1 MLVFDAA
8 LLLRL
13 LSKMTARNL
22 KATFC
27 NEWKKKREKS
37 EREGKDGVIRN
48 NLGKEKKKEEE
59 YPEKKMEGRRAKR

>member
-8 LLLRL
+8 PLLCL

-22 KATFC
+22 KATFW
-27 NEWKKKREKS
+27 NEWIKKERS

-48 NLGKEKKKEEE
+48 NLGKEKKKDWN
-59 YPEKKMEGRRAKR
+59 KIFKDVRKRPLC